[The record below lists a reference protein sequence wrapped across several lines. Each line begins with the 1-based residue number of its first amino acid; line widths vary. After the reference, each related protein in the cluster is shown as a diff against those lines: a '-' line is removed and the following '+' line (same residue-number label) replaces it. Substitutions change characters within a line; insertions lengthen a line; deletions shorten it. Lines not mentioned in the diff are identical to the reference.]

1 MNKRKKEI
9 GKRHRNRENIQKQQ
23 KYKRQ
28 TRRKKTRRKKKRERG
43 RDKNRKWDLKSGHNG
58 RYNNEEKRGSFS
70 SRRETKKEKTNGMK
84 RGKSLF
90 VGGKRKKMN
99 EKENQ
104 KKEDIKN

>member
-1 MNKRKKEI
+1 MGSQKWTQWKIQWRKK
-9 GKRHRNRENIQKQQ
+9 
-23 KYKRQ
+23 
-28 TRRKKTRRKKKRERG
+28 
-43 RDKNRKWDLKSGHNG
+43 
-58 RYNNEEKRGSFS
+58 GSFS
-70 SRRETKKEKTNGMK
+70 SKRETKKEKTNGMK

>member
-1 MNKRKKEI
+1 
-9 GKRHRNRENIQKQQ
+9 
-23 KYKRQ
+23 
-28 TRRKKTRRKKKRERG
+28 
-43 RDKNRKWDLKSGHNG
+43 
-58 RYNNEEKRGSFS
+58 
-70 SRRETKKEKTNGMK
+70 MK

>member
-1 MNKRKKEI
+1 MEDTTMEKKC
-9 GKRHRNRENIQKQQ
+9 
-23 KYKRQ
+23 
-28 TRRKKTRRKKKRERG
+28 
-43 RDKNRKWDLKSGHNG
+43 
-58 RYNNEEKRGSFS
+58 SFS
-70 SRRETKKEKTNGMK
+70 SKRETKKEKTNGMK